1 MGHDFSFTL
10 FLLAPFE
17 FHCTWPHGHK
27 VVLTSSQM
35 PNGVS
40 VTYHHWTAVLDL
52 NNTHTKIRIPRTTS
66 TTVPRT
72 PLAPFPKTHSG
83 NYLYAY
89 FSKLQCNNLKK
100 ERNSFL
106 WTKGK
111 NSKFKIQNEIL
122 ASKQQYLVTK
132 KRKFLTCN
140 KSKMLQFSRDKKM
153 CCFKRATF
161 CIIQQKKWKD
171 GISYF
176 YPWYV

>member
-1 MGHDFSFTL
+1 MGHDFTFTL

-52 NNTHTKIRIPRTTS
+52 NNTHKKIRIPRTTP

-111 NSKFKIQNEIL
+111 NSKFKIQNKIL
-122 ASKQQYLVTK
+122 ASKQLYLVTK
-132 KRKFLTCN
+132 KRKFLSVIKAKCFSFHGIR
-140 KSKMLQFSRDKKM
+140 KCVASKEQHF
-153 CCFKRATF
+153 
-161 CIIQQKKWKD
+161 
-171 GISYF
+171 
-176 YPWYV
+176 V